1 MVPAKKRDLNGDSAP
16 ENTSPNAARGF
27 ANVLSSIQGLR
38 QRLDD
43 FSLEEA
49 TQTANDARAL
59 IEKLRTLQA
68 QLTLL
73 KTLGLVITETKQ
85 LAGEV
90 PQADFDLVA
99 PDSFDNHPQLR
110 AIVQA
115 GKLIR
120 MHRLMQAAHAS
131 AVSVSFDFDA
141 SLYAIPAPKPTNEA
155 VAAPVVQPNVGVEL
169 SEPERPLEPSKI
181 NSTTTAAGNVMLAP
195 DLTVRHETP
204 SAPLVNAVAAQAG
217 TPAGTY
223 DFNDFKLDDVTESM
237 PGGEDFVFPDK
248 SVVVGP
254 IKEKKDKTA
263 PNQSHFDERLLSD
276 VIDTYGEFVLSSKPA
291 KTIDAT
297 PKVKPSITVQAD
309 SVLPL
314 PAVPS
319 VALVPVNTDPEAPLA
334 LPSPQIDE
342 NLETTVETHVPIVK
356 NRGEIDRQLKSLI
369 KDYGEYDLYP
379 HAKPSHF
386 NKTAAIVAFVVLG
399 LVLGGFYLLKSP
411 PPTAP
416 VASESRAPEPIDVPS
431 TRMPNSIQQKNQ

>member
-1 MVPAKKRDLNGDSAP
+1 MVPAKKRDLNGDSGP
-16 ENTSPNAARGF
+16 ENSSPTAANGF
-27 ANVLSSIQGLR
+27 AKVLSSIQGLQ

-49 TQTANDARAL
+49 TQAESDAREL
-59 IEKLRTLQA
+59 IQKLKTLQA

-73 KTLGLVITETKQ
+73 KILGLVITESKQ
-85 LAGEV
+85 LVGEV
-90 PQADFDLVA
+90 PQANFDLVA
-99 PDSFDNHPQLR
+99 PHNFDNHPQLR

-141 SLYAIPAPKPTNEA
+141 SLYASSAIKPTKQA
-155 VAAPVVQPNVGVEL
+155 VVAPVVQPNAGVAL
-169 SEPERPLEPSKI
+169 WEPERTLEPSEI
-181 NSTTTAAGNVMLAP
+181 NSTTAADNVMLAP

-204 SAPLVNAVAAQAG
+204 STPLVDAAAAQAD
-217 TPAGTY
+217 TPTETY

-237 PGGEDFVFPDK
+237 PDGETFVFPDK
-248 SVVVGP
+248 SLVVGQV
-254 IKEKKDKTA
+254 KAKKDKTT

-291 KTIDAT
+291 KTIEAT
-297 PKVKPSITVQAD
+297 PKVKPSVTVRAD
-309 SVLPL
+309 SVKPL

-319 VALVPVNTDPEAPLA
+319 VALVPVNAKPEAPLA

-342 NLETTVETHVPIVK
+342 NLETTIETHVPIVK
-356 NRGEIDRQLKSLI
+356 NRGEIDRQLKKII
-369 KDYGEYDLYP
+369 KDYGEYDLYSR
-379 HAKPSHF
+379 AKPSHF
-386 NKTAAIVAFVVLG
+386 NKAAAIAAFVVLG

-411 PPTAP
+411 PPTQP
-416 VASESRAPEPIDVPS
+416 VTRESRAPEPIDVPS
-431 TRMPNSIQQKNQ
+431 TRMPNSIQQRNQ

>member
-1 MVPAKKRDLNGDSAP
+1 MVPAKKRDLNADSAP

-27 ANVLSSIQGLR
+27 SKVLSSIQGLQ

-49 TQTANDARAL
+49 TQAANDARAL

-73 KTLGLVITETKQ
+73 KTLGLVIAETKQ

-90 PQADFDLVA
+90 PQADFDRVA

-120 MHRLMQAAHAS
+120 LHRLMQAAHAS
-131 AVSVSFDFDA
+131 AASVSFDFDA
-141 SLYAIPAPKPTNEA
+141 SLYPNPSPKPTNEA
-155 VAAPVVQPNVGVEL
+155 VAAPAVQPNVGVEPP
-169 SEPERPLEPSKI
+169 EPERALEPSEI
-181 NSTTTAAGNVMLAP
+181 NSTTAAGNVMLAP

-204 SAPLVNAVAAQAG
+204 STPLVNAVAAQAP
-217 TPAGTY
+217 TPAETY

-248 SVVVGP
+248 SHVVGP
-254 IKEKKDKTA
+254 IKAKKDKTT

-319 VALVPVNTDPEAPLA
+319 VALVPVNTDPEALLA

-356 NRGEIDRQLKSLI
+356 NRSELDRQLKSLI

-411 PPTAP
+411 PPTPP
-416 VASESRAPEPIDVPS
+416 VASESIAPKPNDVPS
-431 TRMPNSIQQKNQ
+431 TRMPKSIQQKNQ